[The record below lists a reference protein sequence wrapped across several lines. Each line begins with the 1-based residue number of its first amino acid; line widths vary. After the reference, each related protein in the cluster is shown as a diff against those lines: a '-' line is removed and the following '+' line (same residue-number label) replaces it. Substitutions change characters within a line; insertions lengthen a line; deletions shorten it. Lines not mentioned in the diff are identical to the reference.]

1 MLREAGDII
10 PAPGSGGESGRVLAR
25 LPRSRHARLV
35 ARARQEGVPLN
46 TCVVAALAD
55 AMHHG

>member
-1 MLREAGDII
+1 M
-10 PAPGSGGESGRVLAR
+10 LAR